1 MKLRD
6 LEDWLTTGQAAKE
19 LGITRQR
26 VLAMVADGRL
36 RAVLVGRNQREHGRA
51 TWIFDP
57 ASIERHKADRTG
69 GER

>member
-26 VLAMVADGRL
+26 VLAMAADGRL
-36 RAVLVGRNQREHGRA
+36 RAVLVGRNAEGRGA
-51 TWIFDP
+51 WIFDP
-57 ASIERHKADRTG
+57 AFVKRYKADRTG